1 MGRKKAE
8 VGLLRDEGL
17 REEGDSSVDG
27 QGNLVPDFSISDSL
41 LSLDYIHQLFFAMK
55 SQAIRV
61 LILPFT
67 ACLLS
72 TI

>member
-8 VGLLRDEGL
+8 VGLLGDEGL

-41 LSLDYIHQLFFAMK
+41 LSLDCIHQLF
-55 SQAIRV
+55 
-61 LILPFT
+61 LP
-67 ACLLS
+67 
-72 TI
+72 